1 MNPLIQFL
9 RATSYGKGPDTGI
22 LVLRIGTGG
31 LMMTHGWPK
40 LMKFTEYAPDFYN
53 FLGLGGDVSLA
64 LTILAELCCSFLLV
78 IGLGTRLILVPLLIL
93 GFVIVMIIHS
103 GDPLGDKESGLMY
116 FMSYITLIL
125 TGPGRYSRDQLI
137 WRQKN

>member
-1 MNPLIQFL
+1 MNPLIKFL
-9 RATSYGKGPDTGI
+9 QATTYGKLPDTG
-22 LVLRIGTGG
+22 LLALRLGAGA

-40 LMKFTEYAPDFYN
+40 LMKFAEYAPDFYN

-78 IGLGTRLILVPLLIL
+78 IGLGTRLILIPLLIL
-93 GFVIVMIIHS
+93 GFVIVMVIHS

-116 FMSYITLIL
+116 LMSYITLIL
-125 TGPGRYSRDQLI
+125 TGPGRYSLDQLI
-137 WRQKN
+137 WSKKK

>member
-9 RATSYGKGPDTGI
+9 RPSTYGKLPDLGL
-22 LVLRIGTGG
+22 LVLRMGAGG

-40 LMKFTEYAPDFYN
+40 LMKFNEYAPDFYN
-53 FLGLGGDVSLA
+53 FLGLGGGISLT

-78 IGLGTRLILVPLLIL
+78 IGLGTRLILIPLLIL

-103 GDPLGDKESGLMY
+103 GDPIGDKESGLMY
-116 FMSYITLIL
+116 LMSYVTLIL
-125 TGPGRYSRDQLI
+125 TGPGRYSLDQLI